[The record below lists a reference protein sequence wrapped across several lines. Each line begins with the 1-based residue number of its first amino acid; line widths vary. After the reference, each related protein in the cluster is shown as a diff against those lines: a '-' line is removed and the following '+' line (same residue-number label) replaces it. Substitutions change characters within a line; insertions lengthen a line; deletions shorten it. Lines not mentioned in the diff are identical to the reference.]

1 MKKIQ
6 VSTVKQTADVEVI
19 YVNSNLISKAIKSLV
34 TLEKLDSDIEYQARS
49 IDEVPEVDNEGKP
62 VVDGLTGEVKT
73 KEIERYD
80 SLYIDGPTLERI
92 HKIVVP
98 FIKELTDAF
107 EED

>member
-34 TLEKLDSDIEYQARS
+34 TLEKLDNDIEYQARR

-73 KEIERYD
+73 KEVECYD

-98 FIKELTDAF
+98 FLKELTNAF
-107 EED
+107 EEE

>member
-34 TLEKLDSDIEYQARS
+34 ALEKLDNDIEYQARRM
-49 IDEVPEVDNEGKP
+49 DEVPEVDNEGKS

-98 FIKELTDAF
+98 FLKELTNAF
-107 EED
+107 EEE

>member
-34 TLEKLDSDIEYQARS
+34 ALEELDSTIERDS
-49 IDEVPEVDNEGKP
+49 MRIDTIPEVDAEGKP

-73 KEIERYD
+73 KEVERYD

>member
-34 TLEKLDSDIEYQARS
+34 ALEEMDCTIENESRRV
-49 IDEVPEVDNEGKP
+49 DEVPEVDAEGKP

-73 KEIERYD
+73 KEIEYYE
-80 SLYIDGPTLERI
+80 SLYINGPMLERI

-98 FIKELTDAF
+98 FIKELTNAF
-107 EED
+107 EEE

>member
-34 TLEKLDSDIEYQARS
+34 ALEQLDSTIERDS
-49 IDEVPEVDNEGKP
+49 MRIDTIPEVDAEGKP

-73 KEIERYD
+73 KEIEFYD
-80 SLYIDGPTLERI
+80 SLRIDGQTSSSI

-98 FIKELTDAF
+98 FLKELTNAF
-107 EED
+107 EEE